1 MRAGGVAVAVIVPHF
16 HMKKSLAENVDG
28 VEEAHEQGR
37 SWVEQRA
44 GKERERGYLLRVLE
58 G

>member
-1 MRAGGVAVAVIVPHF
+1 MWAGGVAVAVIVPHF
-16 HMKKSLAENVDG
+16 HMKKSRAEIVDG

-37 SWVEQRA
+37 RRRGS
-44 GKERERGYLLRVLE
+44 GYLLRVLE